1 MGENY
6 SYKKLQKASFQNR
19 DLTNA
24 NFNGSDLRGS
34 DFTGSD
40 LSGADFSQSRTGI
53 TTGNT
58 VLIFIAALIV
68 SLFSGYLAMLTGH
81 TIQMMLR
88 NPDDKIRWSG
98 IISLVV
104 LFIFILFSYWKGIGN
119 SILHLVFPTA
129 IISIL
134 IGVIAYTSGMGTG
147 RGMLLLFISCFLFS
161 IMFIVGTIS
170 RAAAGALSSTV
181 LFVIVALGGG
191 IFGKSLGGGIGT
203 VVMAISCALISKRAL
218 SGAKGFATVQKIT
231 GLITSKLG
239 TSFRNTKLVN
249 ANFSQSKIQNT
260 DFTNADF
267 SQVNWGDSKK
277 KNCIINLPATDTVA

>member
-129 IISIL
+129 MISIL

-147 RGMLLLFISCFLFS
+147 RGMLPLFI
-161 IMFIVGTIS
+161 
-170 RAAAGALSSTV
+170 
-181 LFVIVALGGG
+181 
-191 IFGKSLGGGIGT
+191 
-203 VVMAISCALISKRAL
+203 
-218 SGAKGFATVQKIT
+218 
-231 GLITSKLG
+231 
-239 TSFRNTKLVN
+239 
-249 ANFSQSKIQNT
+249 
-260 DFTNADF
+260 
-267 SQVNWGDSKK
+267 
-277 KNCIINLPATDTVA
+277 